1 MSNSSKGIF
10 VVIGG
15 AVLLA
20 VLAGAVY
27 FTVIGPRGEKKRM
40 QKEVEKWGVKWEGA
54 RDCLVGPDPR
64 SADGFEA
71 VVLREALS
79 TEDMV
84 AALRECD
91 EELKGLRRE
100 AGYSA
105 GEAVEA
111 AWADSQAKVTALA
124 EAFAWRTGKTPN
136 RPVADLRAALGK
148 AVAELDA
155 AYGRLRD
162 KAGLDR
168 APRPGE
174 HLPTLPAGRTL
185 ADARGTP
192 IVPEDIGVSGNVVFA
207 VGSIGDRKWLVRD
220 GGDGAPQVIP
230 IGAETLAG
238 IDGGGWGV
246 WAEEPE
252 EAGAAAEVR
261 SGPVDEVGDPAGDGV
276 LVARLNKGESATIR
290 FALAADP
297 VRVAV
302 YQADDEDKEIGSA
315 WLARSRDGGATWP
328 ERLQLLRYQGGASN
342 GFWVMPD
349 LGLQRADVF
358 FTAPD
363 GGPRW
368 LVLEPARIGASLEPA
383 RVETP
388 SMKPCV
394 AGQRTWWLA
403 DDDVV
408 YSSDAP
414 GQPLRPVPG
423 SSEGAHSLFCAGDRL
438 VAITSVGV
446 TGAGQKVLVCRP
458 TGCSATTIPAA
469 PGARTVA
476 TLGDKRGPL
485 VASEAEGVVV
495 VSSGDPE
502 KKQDFKPI
510 EVARLTGEQQLAGV
524 VEWKGAVH
532 LVTRTA
538 RSLHVVPVGK

>member
-27 FTVIGPRGEKKRM
+27 FTFIGPRGEKKRM
-40 QKEVEKWGVKWEGA
+40 QKEIEKWGVKWEGA

-84 AALRECD
+84 PALRECD
-91 EELKGLRRE
+91 EELKGLRRQ

-111 AWADSQAKVTALA
+111 AWTDSQAKVTALA

-136 RPVADLRAALGK
+136 RPVAELRAALGK

-162 KAGLDR
+162 KAGLDQAAR
-168 APRPGE
+168 AGE

-220 GGDGAPQVIP
+220 RGDGAPQVIP

-238 IDGGGWGV
+238 LDGGGWGI
-246 WAEEPE
+246 WREEPDE
-252 EAGAAAEVR
+252 EGGPVEIR
-261 SGPVDEVGDPAGDGV
+261 SGAVDEVGDPSGDGA
-276 LVARLNKGESATIR
+276 LIARLDKGLTGALW
-290 FALAADP
+290 FALASDP

-302 YQADDEDKEIGSA
+302 YESVAETGEGEARIA
-315 WLARSRDGGATWP
+315 FLARSRDGGATWP
-328 ERLQLLRYQGGASN
+328 EKVQLARDHAQ
-342 GFWVMPD
+342 VVTD
-349 LGLQRADVF
+349 LAQQRADLF
-358 FTAPD
+358 FHGPD
-363 GGPRW
+363 GAPRW
-368 LVLEPARIGASLEPA
+368 LVLDPGSIAGPLQPA

-388 SMKPCV
+388 ETRPCV
-394 AGQRTWWLA
+394 AGARTWWLG
-403 DDDVV
+403 DDSTI
-408 YSSDAP
+408 YASEEA

-423 SSEGAHSLFCAGDRL
+423 SSEGAHSLVCAGDRL
-438 VAITSVGV
+438 LALTDSSPS
-446 TGAGQKVLVCRP
+446 GAGQKILVCRA

-476 TLGDKRGPL
+476 ALGEKRGPL